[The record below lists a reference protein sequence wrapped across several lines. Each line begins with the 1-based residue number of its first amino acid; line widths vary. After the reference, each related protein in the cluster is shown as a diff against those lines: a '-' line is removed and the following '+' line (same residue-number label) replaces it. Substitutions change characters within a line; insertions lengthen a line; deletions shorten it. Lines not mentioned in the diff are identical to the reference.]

1 MKLASKLL
9 YKLIR
14 YESVRILTE
23 IIMSST
29 IDASSMLMQMNT
41 MRMQATGGVSQDLMT
56 PTAVNASNGDDFGA
70 MLKNALETVNE
81 IQNESNDL
89 KTRFELGDRSI
100 SLANVMV
107 SSQKAGIALEATVQV
122 RNKMVEAYKTIM
134 QMQI

>member
-70 MLKNALETVNE
+70 MLKNALE
-81 IQNESNDL
+81 
-89 KTRFELGDRSI
+89 
-100 SLANVMV
+100 
-107 SSQKAGIALEATVQV
+107 ATVQV

>member
-1 MKLASKLL
+1 
-9 YKLIR
+9 
-14 YESVRILTE
+14 
-23 IIMSST
+23 MSST

-56 PTAVNASNGDDFGA
+56 PTAVNASNGDNFGA